1 LKASNPFWSAD
12 GRLLYCLPTTPN
24 NDLRSNVLARRIDT
38 ATGPPD
44 GDAFHAITLK
54 ELYVPTMVPGTAP
67 HVTSDEALC
76 VLADRRGDVWMMS
89 L

>member
-1 LKASNPFWSAD
+1 LHAALTRQQEPE
-12 GRLLYCLPTTPN
+12 
-24 NDLRSNVLARRIDT
+24 
-38 ATGPPD
+38 

-67 HVTSDEALC
+67 HVASDEALC
-76 VLADRRGDVWMMS
+76 VLADLHGDVWLMS